1 MNLTIVR
8 LREDKRSFVNTQ
20 SRYEINTIAQDTR
33 FPNGYPVLMEE
44 TPKLRSRRAG
54 MQLDVVSKKDC
65 LSWLNMLKIESPN
78 LFNEIKEERPFQLL
92 MEFVEFDKSTSTKRQ
107 SSKAKDTE

>member
-20 SRYEINTIAQDTR
+20 SRFEINTIAQDTR
-33 FPNGYPVLMEE
+33 FPSGYPVLMEE

-65 LSWLNMLKIESPN
+65 FSWFNSLKIESPE
-78 LFNEIKEERPFQLL
+78 LFEEIKNERPFKLL
-92 MEFVEFDKSTSTKRQ
+92 MDFVEFDKPTTIKRQ
-107 SSKAKDTE
+107 RKDTE